1 VLHRVGNV
9 VELGTKFLS
18 PLQRE
23 LESVIAVRSFQR
35 SNKMV

>member
-1 VLHRVGNV
+1 

-18 PLQRE
+18 PIQEPLQRE